1 MNKAQ
6 ILIELIFT
14 PSSLMRK
21 IIRVKGVGGVL
32 VFELR
37 KIEMSVMVR
46 ESLNMWL
53 YIVVSEIEVKN
64 LDVSKKMLNVK
75 QLTEATRTSRE

>member
-37 KIEMSVMVR
+37 KIETSVMIR

-53 YIVVSEIEVKN
+53 YIVVSELEVKN

>member
-6 ILIELIFT
+6 ILIELIFS

-37 KIEMSVMVR
+37 KIEMSVMIR

-53 YIVVSEIEVKN
+53 YIVVTEIEVKN

>member
-37 KIEMSVMVR
+37 KLEMSVMIR

-53 YIVVSEIEVKN
+53 YIVASELEVKN
-64 LDVSKKMLNVK
+64 SDVSKKMLNVK